1 MAMNNTLLCIHR
13 DPAQLSLLRENG
25 YKLLTATNG
34 NEGLRLFAAQS
45 VDAIVL
51 EYHLGHLDG
60 GVVAAEIKK
69 LNPRVPIVMLA
80 DDLELPYDALNSVD
94 ALVTKSDGSHFLW
107 ATVHFVL
114 SVKPPRRREVRL
126 RTQMAS
132 PRRRRGRSTAEAHYM
147 HSEAPSDPKHA

>member
-114 SVKPPRRREVRL
+114 NVKPARGHAAKAK
-126 RTQMAS
+126 TQMAPDLKAAPFS
-132 PRRRRGRSTAEAHYM
+132 AKEWKGIRRGTVQF
-147 HSEAPSDPKHA
+147 

>member
-1 MAMNNTLLCIHR
+1 MNNTLLCIHR

-80 DDLELPYDALNSVD
+80 DDLELP
-94 ALVTKSDGSHFLW
+94 
-107 ATVHFVL
+107 
-114 SVKPPRRREVRL
+114 
-126 RTQMAS
+126 
-132 PRRRRGRSTAEAHYM
+132 
-147 HSEAPSDPKHA
+147 